1 MIIRYALLALVTSG
15 MLAVSIGEEIKD
27 PAEEVKK
34 QKKLL
39 LEVMGV
45 LPGDLIVEEGKEYF
59 HKKGPNG
66 KSCASCHGKD
76 GKGEKMP
83 LVGVY
88 ATMPKYYKDIDKVAD
103 IDLRIKS
110 CMEKYLGYDPKKISG
125 KAGRKVIVPLATYVA
140 SLSNGMK
147 FNVKLDHPKEK
158 EMFEKG
164 KELWYARVGKMDFSC
179 AMCHDKYGGY
189 RIRLQTLAKPKES
202 KVMRYWPA
210 YRYSKD
216 KMWTMEDRIRG
227 CYKQIRVTRPPFY
240 HWAHV
245 ALQMYMAV
253 NSNGGVV
260 EVPGFV
266 R

>member
-1 MIIRYALLALVTSG
+1 MNIKYVFITIITSG
-15 MLAVSIGEEIKD
+15 ILGLAVAENTVD

-39 LEVMGV
+39 LEIMGI
-45 LPGDLIVEEGKEYF
+45 LPGDVIVEEGKEIF
-59 HKKGPNG
+59 SREGPNG
-66 KSCASCHGKD
+66 KSCVSCHGED
-76 GKGEKMP
+76 GKSKEMP
-83 LVGVY
+83 LVGAY
-88 ATMPKYYKDIDKVAD
+88 ATMPKYYKDIDRVAD
-103 IDLRIKS
+103 IDLRVKS
-110 CMEKYLGYDPKKISG
+110 CMEKYLGYSQEEIEGKK
-125 KAGRKVIVPLATYVA
+125 GRKLIVPLATYVA
-140 SLSNGMK
+140 YLSNGMK
-147 FNVKLDHPKEK
+147 FNVQPKHPKER
-158 EMFEKG
+158 EMYKKG
-164 KELWYARVGKMDFSC
+164 EELWYARVGKMDFSC
-179 AMCHDKYGGY
+179 SMCHDKYGGY
-189 RIRLQTLAKPKES
+189 RIRLQTLAEPKKS

-260 EVPGFV
+260 EIPGFV